1 MNLHNGAM
9 TGNRQFLIFINY
21 TTKYSPPTQSSRFSQ
36 TQRDWFVEASKI
48 SSTVIWQRGKASF
61 KWNQIVNIRRGEV
74 QKSEQSL
81 NSREVFSFTLWHLN
95 DFGNHICEASFLS
108 YFSHLESTDDA
119 KNSWTIRE
127 RLRKDSLEIRLHVLS
142 GKTHKINFFF
152 ALKILHSNGLIVYIW
167 IDLSPNEQ
175 IKCRSKSLWVD

>member
-21 TTKYSPPTQSSRFSQ
+21 TTKYSPPTQSRRFSQ

-95 DFGNHICEASFLS
+95 DLGNHICDASFCH
-108 YFSHLESTDDA
+108 FSAPRVNGRRKNILERFWRGCVKTAWRFDYMCLAGKLTKLIFS
-119 KNSWTIRE
+119 
-127 RLRKDSLEIRLHVLS
+127 LR
-142 GKTHKINFFF
+142 
-152 ALKILHSNGLIVYIW
+152 
-167 IDLSPNEQ
+167 
-175 IKCRSKSLWVD
+175 